1 MFKLIIKI
9 LAIIIFLFQQEIKAQ
24 IVLNKDNLASLCNC
38 NPSESNLIKLSALK
52 ITKIEPN
59 TFNGLDS
66 LETLILSENLL
77 TDIDPITFNGLNSLE
92 TLYLSD
98 NKINKIEQDSF
109 KGLNSLV
116 TLSLEVN
123 NIVSLNKNAFLGL
136 INLQKVCMAKNPII
150 NSLPASGLILFMST
164 ICNGNPKCKVEVFTL
179 CRFIVK

>member
-9 LAIIIFLFQQEIKAQ
+9 LAIIFLFQQEIIKAQ
-24 IVLNKDNLASLCNC
+24 IVLNKDNLANLCNC

-59 TFNGLDS
+59 TFNELDS
-66 LETLILSENLL
+66 LEKLILSDNLL
-77 TDIDPITFNGLNSLE
+77 TDIDPITFDGLNSLE
-92 TLYLSD
+92 TLDLSN

-116 TLSLEVN
+116 TLSLEFN
-123 NIVSLNKNAFLGL
+123 NIVSLNKNAFLGMT
-136 INLQKVCMAKNPII
+136 NLQKVCMAKNPII
-150 NSLPASGLILFMST
+150 NSLTASGLVLFMST

-179 CRFIVK
+179 CRFIAK